1 MDFKDIYDKYIDVV
15 YSFLKFK
22 IHDQHLIEDIIQET
36 FLSVY
41 KGLETLQNKASI
53 KSWIL
58 SIAHNKMVDKL
69 RKSNLETPKEIDDN
83 LIEAQDNLDAD
94 DIFVDDLLNN
104 LDETSSQILY
114 GIYVEGLTYGDLAN
128 VLNIPEGTVKS
139 KCYYARKKLRNVLV
153 KGESLNG

>member
-1 MDFKDIYDKYIDVV
+1 MDFQAIYDKYVDVV
-15 YSFLKFK
+15 YSYLKFK
-22 IHDQHLIEDIIQET
+22 IYDQHLIEDIIQET

-41 KGLETLQNKASI
+41 KGLETLQKKASI

-83 LIEAQDNLDAD
+83 LMDSEDNLEVD
-94 DIFVDDLLNN
+94 DMFIDDLLNN
-104 LDETSSQILY
+104 LDDTSRQILY
-114 GIYVEGLTYGDLAN
+114 SVYVEGLTYCDLAN

-139 KCYYARKKLRNVLV
+139 KCYYARKKLRNLLV
-153 KGESLNG
+153 KGENLNG